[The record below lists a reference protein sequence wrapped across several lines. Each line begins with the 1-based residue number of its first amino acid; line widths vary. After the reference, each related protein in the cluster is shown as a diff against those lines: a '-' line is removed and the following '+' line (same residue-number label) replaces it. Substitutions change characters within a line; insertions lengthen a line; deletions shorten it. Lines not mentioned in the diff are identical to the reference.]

1 MYRYPFQNIY
11 EPLLV
16 AHIVT
21 CDGAISYNQSEA
33 MSFKLPVSVMTWT
46 SDNEIVKKTHS
57 CYYFSLI
64 KKINGW

>member
-1 MYRYPFQNIY
+1 MLNKQQYVSLSFPDFY

-33 MSFKLPVSVMTWT
+33 MSCKLPVSVMT
-46 SDNEIVKKTHS
+46 
-57 CYYFSLI
+57 
-64 KKINGW
+64 